1 MTAAPDRQILI
12 GVHVT
17 GAGEGPAPPLS
28 SVFENTPLPLRLPVL
43 PDRAAA
49 SRAPGGLELLLAALD
64 SDASHGL
71 AGPST
76 NRGWNEQAVAP
87 NCGSTQEAL
96 WDQADALLA
105 RYGNAWV
112 PLSPLHSLADFC
124 YVVKNEVV
132 AAIGAADTAYTQGPC
147 WEMDYNVRAARAGF
161 LGVWVQ
167 GAFVHRAPRCAVLA

>member
-17 GAGEGPAPPLS
+17 GAGEGLAATLS
-28 SVFENTPLPLRLPVL
+28 RVFENTPLPFGLRVL

-49 SRAPGGLELLLAALD
+49 SPAPGLLPVRLGRVPGGGRPGPAQRGAAACFNQLVSEPADIYVFLENGVRVCPGWLELLLAALD

-112 PLSPLHSLADFC
+112 PLSPLHSLA
-124 YVVKNEVV
+124 
-132 AAIGAADTAYTQGPC
+132 
-147 WEMDYNVRAARAGF
+147 
-161 LGVWVQ
+161 
-167 GAFVHRAPRCAVLA
+167 